1 MVPPGTKGDAMSAWN
16 RVRELVTRAKA
27 GAADVAQTA
36 NIKLDI
42 RNLEGRRDHLF
53 REIGRKV
60 WTLHGE
66 GRRIPEFETLCEEIA
81 QIEQRVREKEREL
94 ETRKERPDAADGQ
107 AATG

>member
-1 MVPPGTKGDAMSAWN
+1 MGAWD
-16 RVRELVTRAKA
+16 RVRELMTRAKA

-42 RNLEGRRDHLF
+42 RGLEGRRDHLF

-60 WTLHGE
+60 WALRGE
-66 GRRIPEFETLCEEIA
+66 GRTIPEFETLCEEIA
-81 QIEQRVREKEREL
+81 QVERRIREKEQEL
-94 ETRKERPDAADGQ
+94 QSRKDGPAGETAAGGP